1 MPQAIDASDWAL
13 HHTDASP
20 ILPRIRERLRCRL
33 NAVVATNCPLNRSR
47 VAVSL
52 LNSPHHCKILPS
64 IADAALVC
72 TVAQP
77 KASGWGLV
85 EQGRLYSGNPLSR
98 GPSRIKVYGLLLS
111 FTSVSLRVERPKRD
125 SSPLPL
131 EAEAIEQVVLSL
143 PILLDL
149 DVEIEKYPRPEEP
162 FKV

>member
-1 MPQAIDASDWAL
+1 M
-13 HHTDASP
+13 
-20 ILPRIRERLRCRL
+20 
-33 NAVVATNCPLNRSR
+33 
-47 VAVSL
+47 
-52 LNSPHHCKILPS
+52 
-64 IADAALVC
+64 
-72 TVAQP
+72 
-77 KASGWGLV
+77 
-85 EQGRLYSGNPLSR
+85 EQRRLYSGNPLSR
-98 GPSRIKVYGLLLS
+98 GPPRIKVYGLLLS